1 MARNRRRKSLYEVI
15 GKGRYKS
22 SQVKTLEQLHPEKTD
37 KDEPTS
43 TKPAM
48 PPPQRPAQWPT
59 KPRIVQFNAGRI
71 EMSMPYPL
79 AIALLMGIVLL
90 VLVVF
95 RLGQNAG
102 LTKQIVTDSAVEISK
117 SREKTAGQATSG
129 ITRVPEVIEKTT
141 PVPVS
146 AEKVEPV
153 KSKGNN
159 RIVIQTHQLRADLE
173 PVKNYFAGLGI
184 ETEIRQI
191 GGVYYLITK
200 NKYENPERVGTD
212 GYYAKQKIIELG
224 ANYKAPQGYGT
235 FGKKPFHDAYGMKFD
250 N

>member
-1 MARNRRRKSLYEVI
+1 VI
-15 GKGRYKS
+15 GGSRYKS
-22 SQVKTLEQLHPEKTD
+22 SQVKPLEQLHPEKTD

-43 TKPAM
+43 AKSAM
-48 PPPQRPAQWPT
+48 PAQWPT

-95 RLGQNAG
+95 RLGQSAG
-102 LTKQIVTDSAVEISK
+102 LTKQIVTDPAVEISK
-117 SREKTAGQATSG
+117 SREKTTGQATSG
-129 ITRVPEVIEKTT
+129 ITQVPEVVEKIT

-146 AEKVEPV
+146 AEKVEPI
-153 KSKGNN
+153 KPKGNN

-173 PVKNYFAGLGI
+173 PVKDYFAGFGI

-200 NKYENPERVGTD
+200 NKYENPERVGTN
-212 GYYAKQKIIELG
+212 GYHAKQKIIELG

-250 N
+250 D